1 MRRLFSFLAVLV
13 LLLAA
18 GGAAASEDPPV
29 LIDLAHNRNAMNGF
43 SFPSDAEFLHVW
55 IPMIANADEA
65 VIIYRDEVF
74 LIDCADKKLAS
85 RGADLL
91 RDLGVTKIDK
101 LFNSHPHHDHL
112 GGLQITDEAAPVQ
125 EMYICFPADSTE
137 TMVEAMAYAAEQD
150 IPVFHYEN
158 GDVFTMGDGEVTL
171 KFYWPVVESDNPK
184 ELLDM
189 NNSSAQT
196 LLQYGSRRML
206 FTADLEIPGQKVLM
220 EQFPAEDLRAEI
232 IKYPHHGKSGLYEDY
247 FRAVKPSLAVITNIY
262 VKWSGKEYLTARG
275 VPWLFTCSTDTY
287 LHLYTDGA
295 TWVVER
301 VPFGPINP

>member
-1 MRRLFSFLAVLV
+1 MRKLLSLLFVLV
-13 LLLAA
+13 FLLAA
-18 GGAAASEDPPV
+18 GGASASEDAPV

-43 SFPSDAEFLHVW
+43 SFPADAEFLHVW

-65 VIIYRDEVF
+65 VIIYGDEVF
-74 LIDCADKKLAS
+74 LLDCADKKLGP

-112 GGLQITDEAAPVQ
+112 GGLQVTDEAAPVQ
-125 EMYICFPADSTE
+125 ELYICFPADSTE
-137 TMVEAMAYAAEQD
+137 TMIEAMAYAAERD

-158 GDVFTMGDGEVTL
+158 GDVFTMGNGEVTL
-171 KFYWPVVESDNPK
+171 TFFWPEDES
-184 ELLDM
+184 LDM
-189 NNSSAQT
+189 NNRSAQT
-196 LLQYGSRRML
+196 MLQYGSRRML
-206 FTADLEIPGQKVLM
+206 FTADMELPGQKVVM
-220 EQFPAEDLRAEI
+220 EQFPAENLRAEI

-247 FRAVKPSLAVITNIY
+247 FQAVKPSLAVITNIY
-262 VKWSGKEYLTARG
+262 VKWSGKEYLTARA

-301 VPFGPINP
+301 VPFGPINY